1 MPHGKEKDG
10 TLQTKL
16 TLQNNLAAAQS
27 RHAHM
32 QFVFGSLGVL
42 LMVLQNELAWH
53 SNGGGWFPLCGSDQS
68 CHPRDISK
76 SVFPL
81 RSGMPAVNTLRI
93 LISLTTAI
101 MLHFQTQYYGCAVER
116 AKLKNLLPP
125 TATLRNS
132 PLFKTFVVEACVLV
146 VHVFPGLET
155 LDGSPTLLLWL
166 SLFMFVRVA
175 LLGRVIRF
183 RSALNSPNGRFIQA
197 LTSVEFDS
205 SFILKTELKNNPG
218 QCMAVC
224 LLLLLL
230 VTGYSLHLIESI
242 MCGYNSLLDCKPLGF
257 WDAEWLL
264 VITILTVGYGDVYP
278 HTHGGRFVAI
288 VGGLMGTIITAVTI
302 ALTTNYLD
310 LTRSQSKVVA
320 FLKRDA
326 NKNLVQ
332 HQAARTIAAAWNA
345 YGARRHQHAAER
357 ALEVKLFGELRKFRA
372 VKRFVQANDGTD
384 PVDRQLT
391 LLEAMEVNVD
401 EISSRMEALHSHVF
415 PEEVESSGVEVASNE
430 RACEREPRPRWFAAH
445 PHPYPHRHPSHRL
458 LCPCPLYRRRRRRRR
473 RRRCCCMLV
482 QNPNGCKCSSRR
494 CSSLARK
501 PRPCKRISIPSG
513 YP

>member
-1 MPHGKEKDG
+1 MAGMQLSEKLSAQDA
-10 TLQTKL
+10 LV
-16 TLQNNLAAAQS
+16 AAQS

-32 QFVFGSLGVL
+32 QLLFAMLGVI
-42 LMVLQNELAWH
+42 LMVVQNELAWH
-53 SNGGGWFPLCGSDQS
+53 GNGGGWFPLCSGDQS
-68 CHPRDISK
+68 CHPRDVAK
-76 SVFPL
+76 AVFPL
-81 RSGMPAVNTLRI
+81 RSGMAVVNVLRA
-93 LISLTTAI
+93 LISLSTLL
-101 MLHFQTQYYGCAVER
+101 MLQCQLRFYGCEVEL
-116 AKLKNLLPP
+116 AKLKHLLPS
-125 TATLRNS
+125 TATLRTS
-132 PLFKTFVVEACVLV
+132 PLFKTFALEAILNS
-146 VHVFPGLET
+146 VHVFPGLEKVDT
-155 LDGSPTLLLWL
+155 SPNLMLWL
-166 SLFMFVRVA
+166 SLFMFVRLTLV
-175 LLGRVIRF
+175 GRVIRF

-218 QCMAVC
+218 RCMCAC
-224 LLLLLL
+224 LSLLLL

-242 MCGYNSLLDCKPLGF
+242 MCGYDTQLDCMPLGF

-288 VGGLMGTIITAVTI
+288 VGGLMGTLITAVTI

-326 NKNLVQ
+326 NKKMVQ

-372 VKRFVQANDGTD
+372 AKRFVQSNDGTD

-401 EISSRMEALHSHVF
+401 EIGARMEALHSHVF
-415 PEEVESSGVEVASNE
+415 PEEAGRDSAEYASNT
-430 RACEREPRPRWFAAH
+430 RACARAQPASARARSLCTLPRSPNAAC
-445 PHPYPHRHPSHRL
+445 PLPPYPHRARMDASARAGNVSAHRA
-458 LCPCPLYRRRRRRRR
+458 
-473 RRRCCCMLV
+473 
-482 QNPNGCKCSSRR
+482 G
-494 CSSLARK
+494 
-501 PRPCKRISIPSG
+501 
-513 YP
+513 